1 MRLLTT
7 MIALGFCTL
16 LVPPLPAEQPALET
30 DEQKTLYA
38 LGIAISR
45 SLRPFELTEKEFV
58 HVEAGFADG
67 TLGRDSRVVL
77 ETFGPKVDAMLLVR
91 VAAITERE
99 KQAGQALLSKSA
111 EEPGAVKT
119 DLGFVYR
126 EIEAGQGASPLAT
139 DTVTLHYH
147 GTLRDGTVFD
157 SSVVKGV
164 PTTFALGGVIPCFRD
179 GIQKMKVGGKSKLT
193 CSPEAAY
200 GDRGAPPVILPG
212 ATIVF
217 EVELLEI
224 AAAADATPAE
234 SQKVVP

>member
-38 LGIAISR
+38 LGISISR

-58 HVEAGFADG
+58 HVESGFADG

-99 KQAGQALLSKSA
+99 KQAGQALLSKSCRD
-111 EEPGAVKT
+111 G
-119 DLGFVYR
+119 
-126 EIEAGQGASPLAT
+126 GQGAAFPDEQADDQHRYKASAIERT
-139 DTVTLHYH
+139 RE
-147 GTLRDGTVFD
+147 LRHPHNV
-157 SSVVKGV
+157 
-164 PTTFALGGVIPCFRD
+164 A
-179 GIQKMKVGGKSKLT
+179 
-193 CSPEAAY
+193 
-200 GDRGAPPVILPG
+200 RGW
-212 ATIVF
+212 
-217 EVELLEI
+217 
-224 AAAADATPAE
+224 
-234 SQKVVP
+234 